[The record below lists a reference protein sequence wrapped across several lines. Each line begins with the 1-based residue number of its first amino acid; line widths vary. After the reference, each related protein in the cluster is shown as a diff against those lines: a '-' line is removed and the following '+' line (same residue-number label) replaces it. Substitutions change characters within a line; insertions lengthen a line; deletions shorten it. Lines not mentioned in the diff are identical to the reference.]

1 MRAPWTPALLVIAAV
16 GLAMAGC
23 ASQPKE
29 DEASRAANKPACTD
43 DASNPLHLTTLRKKE
58 VPRDPELESLLNQS
72 GDPRLLQINREMYQT
87 LRSLDAE
94 LRRRQQL
101 AACERGNSDIQP
113 LQAKSTPD
121 SGSGNGVGS
130 AGGAAGGGGIGGGAN
145 GGGSAGSAVSGGVL
159 SIGGAGAG
167 GSASAGG
174 GVSGSSVAA
183 SGNPASGVVP
193 SSTGLTSTGAGATA
207 SARTTLIRK
216 SSVSPTTYG
225 GGGNGA
231 TAQKVSVGSDND
243 IVARRLRKAAE
254 QEADPVVKAKLWKEY
269 AQYQQGNGT
278 K

>member
-1 MRAPWTPALLVIAAV
+1 
-16 GLAMAGC
+16 MAGC

-29 DEASRAANKPACTD
+29 DEAARTANKPACSD

-121 SGSGNGVGS
+121 SGRGNGVGS
-130 AGGAAGGGGIGGGAN
+130 AGSSAAGGGAGLVAGTGGGTGVGGGGTSGGGGTGGGAP
-145 GGGSAGSAVSGGVL
+145 GGGNT
-159 SIGGAGAG
+159 
-167 GSASAGG
+167 
-174 GVSGSSVAA
+174 AA
-183 SGNPASGVVP
+183 GVVT
-193 SSTGLTSTGAGATA
+193 STAGLTPTGAGTATA
-207 SARTTLIRK
+207 ARTTLVRK
-216 SSVSPTTYG
+216 SNVSPSTYG

-231 TAQKVSVGSDND
+231 TAQKVSAGSDND

-254 QEADPVVKAKLWKEY
+254 QETDPAVKAKLWKEY
-269 AQYQQGNGT
+269 AQYQQGSGT